1 MAGQTISEI
10 RDLLAGAGLSP
21 LHRFGQN
28 FLIDLNLMRK
38 LVDAA
43 EVGPADVVLEV
54 GPGTGSLTEVMLE
67 RGARVIA
74 VEIDHGFQQLLHS
87 RLDTQPRFTLIA
99 GDALAGK
106 HALNPQIAVEFERQ
120 IPDSGGSRKLV
131 ANLPYQIATPL
142 VMELLHCT
150 PPLSCLACTIQKEV
164 AERLRAVPGAADYGP
179 LSVITQTLALVEW
192 IAKLP
197 PTVFWPAPTVES
209 AMVKLTP
216 IARSELPV
224 TDPEGFARFVQAG
237 FAQRRKMLRRLIKE
251 MNISNAES
259 RFAAAGISPEAR
271 PESLSVAQW
280 QQFHRVLGPLPV

>member
-1 MAGQTISEI
+1 MPGQTVTEI
-10 RDLLAGAGLSP
+10 RELLSAAGLSP

-43 EVGPADVVLEV
+43 AVGPSDVVLEV
-54 GPGTGSLTEVMLE
+54 GPGTGSLTEIMLE

-74 VEIDHGFQQLLHS
+74 VEIDHGLQRILHS
-87 RLDTQPRFTLIA
+87 RLDAQPRFTLIE

-106 HALNPQIAVEFERQ
+106 HALEPRITAELKRQ
-120 IPDSGGSRKLV
+120 VPGDGGSRKLV

-142 VMELLHCT
+142 VMELLHHT
-150 PPLSCLACTIQKEV
+150 PLLSCIACTIQKEV
-164 AERLRAVPGAADYGP
+164 AERLRSGPGTSDYGP
-179 LSVITQTLALVEW
+179 LSIITQTLAQVEW

-197 PTVFWPAPTVES
+197 PTVFWPSPTVES
-209 AMVKLTP
+209 AMVRITP
-216 IARSELPV
+216 MERSSLPV
-224 TDPEGFARFVQAG
+224 ADPQRFASFVQSG

-251 MNISNAES
+251 MNISDADS

-271 PESLSVAQW
+271 PESLSVTQW
-280 QQFHRVLGPLPV
+280 QSFYQAMVR